1 MNQARKPVAVVVGAT
16 SKWQSDG
23 RTTRLAHGRAID
35 DSDIPVGMRWGVG
48 GAIAQKFAKEG
59 FLVVL
64 TTRRAANA
72 SALEKAIVE
81 QGGEPM
87 IVELD
92 LVSRESISRAFAA
105 IRQQAGDPDV
115 LVYNAG
121 YLEGRDLPP
130 DKELLEHVPIEI
142 FETAQHIASRG
153 PFLVAQE
160 VLPGMRKRGAGSF
173 LISNNQFSLRG
184 RKRLTG
190 QSLYYPRVMMR
201 TLAQVL
207 TEEYSEHGVHVANVI
222 IDGLIDS
229 PGTRALPR
237 AQQHPEAVMN
247 PMKIA
252 EAFYYLHT
260 QDRSC
265 WTHELQ
271 LTPYSTK
278 PSVWRGRQLEKGVG
292 SFLGIPIGLALSTAA
307 GLRVFVPLLL
317 TGLAARLGYLSLTPS
332 MTWIG
337 SDAALVAF
345 ATATVLEVGAYY
357 VPWLDNVL
365 DTVGT
370 PAALTAG
377 VITTA
382 AGTPAPWPP
391 ARCAPP
397 AVSP

>member
-1 MNQARKPVAVVVGAT
+1 MSSTRRPVAVVVGAT
-16 SKWQSDG
+16 SKWQADG
-23 RTTRLAHGRAID
+23 RNTRLAHGKTLD
-35 DSDIPVGMRWGVG
+35 DSDLPVGVRWGVG
-48 GAIAQKFAKEG
+48 GAIAQKFAQEG
-59 FLVVL
+59 FVVVL

-72 SALEKAIVE
+72 AGLEKAIRE
-81 QGGEPM
+81 QGGASM

-92 LVSRESISRAFAA
+92 LVSSESISSAFAT
-105 IRQQAGDPDV
+105 IREKVGDPDV

-130 DKELLEHVPIEI
+130 DKELLEHVPLDI

-153 PFLVAQE
+153 PFLVAKE
-160 VLPGMRKRGAGSF
+160 VLPAMRKRGSGSF
-173 LISNNQFSLRG
+173 LISNNSSSLRG

-207 TEEYSEHGVHVANVI
+207 TEEYSEHGVHVANVV

-237 AQQHPEAVMN
+237 AQQHPEVVMN
-247 PMKIA
+247 PVKIA

-278 PSVWRGRQLEKGVG
+278 PSV
-292 SFLGIPIGLALSTAA
+292 
-307 GLRVFVPLLL
+307 
-317 TGLAARLGYLSLTPS
+317 
-332 MTWIG
+332 
-337 SDAALVAF
+337 
-345 ATATVLEVGAYY
+345 
-357 VPWLDNVL
+357 
-365 DTVGT
+365 
-370 PAALTAG
+370 
-377 VITTA
+377 
-382 AGTPAPWPP
+382 
-391 ARCAPP
+391 
-397 AVSP
+397 

>member
-1 MNQARKPVAVVVGAT
+1 MSSRKPIAVVVGAT

-23 RTTRLAHGRAID
+23 RNTKLAHGRVLD
-35 DSDIPVGMRWGVG
+35 DRDIPVGARWGVG
-48 GAIAQKFAKEG
+48 GAIAQKFAREG
-59 FLVVL
+59 FLVAL

-72 SALEKAIVE
+72 AALEKAIVE
-81 QGGEPM
+81 QGGEAM

-92 LVSRESISRAFAA
+92 LVSPESISRAFAT
-105 IRQQAGDPDV
+105 IREQAGDPDV

-130 DKELLEHVPIEI
+130 DRELLEHVPLDI

-160 VLPGMRKRGAGSF
+160 VLPAMRRRGSGTF

-207 TEEYSEHGVHVANVI
+207 TEEYSEHGVHVANVV

-237 AQQHPEAVMN
+237 AQQYPDAVMN
-247 PMKIA
+247 PVKIA

-260 QDRSC
+260 QDKSC

-271 LTPYSTK
+271 LTPFATK
-278 PSVWRGRQLEKGVG
+278 PS
-292 SFLGIPIGLALSTAA
+292 F
-307 GLRVFVPLLL
+307 
-317 TGLAARLGYLSLTPS
+317 
-332 MTWIG
+332 
-337 SDAALVAF
+337 
-345 ATATVLEVGAYY
+345 
-357 VPWLDNVL
+357 
-365 DTVGT
+365 
-370 PAALTAG
+370 
-377 VITTA
+377 
-382 AGTPAPWPP
+382 
-391 ARCAPP
+391 
-397 AVSP
+397 